1 MELKPAEEL
10 IDMLASSTG
19 TRSKIRKATKS
30 AQVTDLEAVPD
41 KTAQARSSEQAQLVS
56 SGTNRRPK
64 IGKITQAE
72 KDFGNNSIQRSLSF
86 DSKIDHLLLM
96 ESSEMN
102 QPANVKGK
110 GKDQY
115 QETSTEPPPK
125 PASIPGWP
133 PCHRS
138 TFTSR
143 LLRPPKTGH
152 STPYSQNP
160 YRNVREIVT
169 LLPEFNPSSDKSLMP
184 NQFIKRID
192 MLRTT
197 YRWDDQTL
205 VFAVQQKLQ
214 GYAKY
219 WVDSQEVFLSW
230 TEFATKFLKDFA
242 STENIADIYIK
253 MSQTKRQFNESPQEY
268 YYKMMSLGT
277 RGNVPEN
284 ATARYIIN
292 GINEPRLKQKIS
304 IKYTLCNELLSD
316 INIYTVYND
325 VQNFDEKPKPKY
337 PVNTNHDLR
346 DNSKIQTLHNKES
359 ETTRKV
365 KCFNCS
371 RIGHYS
377 NKCPEPQRKERC
389 SICNCTTHKETDCP
403 SKKNN
408 AENRPTVNKIENP
421 GSAYTLIRETFAK
434 DFKNKILRCSV
445 TLSGFADG
453 KFICTSKI
461 NAVVEF
467 DNNEFI
473 TDLLIVDDGKIP
485 ENILLGRDVL
495 CREGKRLIIEGDKC
509 HIEDLQTSV
518 EIPSDARKQL
528 KDLLST
534 YCGVFVESMS
544 ELGKCVINKMSIK
557 VNTDV
562 PIRAKPYRIAFAKRK
577 IVSDIVLDLLKND
590 IIRPSSSPYALPVVL
605 VEKKNGKHRL

>member
-1 MELKPAEEL
+1 MRHE
-10 IDMLASSTG
+10 
-19 TRSKIRKATKS
+19 
-30 AQVTDLEAVPD
+30 
-41 KTAQARSSEQAQLVS
+41 
-56 SGTNRRPK
+56 
-64 IGKITQAE
+64 
-72 KDFGNNSIQRSLSF
+72 
-86 DSKIDHLLLM
+86 H
-96 ESSEMN
+96 MN
-102 QPANVKGK
+102 GGHIA
-110 GKDQY
+110 Y
-115 QETSTEPPPK
+115 YPPY
-125 PASIPGWP
+125 A
-133 PCHRS
+133 
-138 TFTSR
+138 
-143 LLRPPKTGH
+143 
-152 STPYSQNP
+152 QNP
-160 YRNVREIVT
+160 YGNVREIVT

-184 NQFIKRID
+184 NQFIKRND

-214 GYAKY
+214 GYTKY
-219 WVDSQEVFLSW
+219 WVNSQDVFLSW

-242 STENIADIYIK
+242 STENIADVYFK

-268 YYKMMSLGT
+268 YYKMISIGT

-284 ATARYIIN
+284 AIARYIIN

-304 IKYTLCNELLSD
+304 NEYTLCNELLRD

-325 VQNFDEKPKPKY
+325 VQNFNEKPKPKY

-389 SICNCTTHKETDCP
+389 SICNRTTHKETDCP

-408 AENRPTVNKIENP
+408 AENKQTVNKIENP

-434 DFKNKILRCSV
+434 DFKNEILRCSV

-461 NAVVEF
+461 NAVVDF

-473 TDLLIVDDGKIP
+473 TDLLIVDDGKTS

-518 EIPSDARKQL
+518 EIPSDVRKQL
-528 KDLLST
+528 KGLLST
-534 YCGVFVESMS
+534 YRGVFAESMS
-544 ELGKCVINKMSIK
+544 ELGKCVINKMSFK
-557 VNTDV
+557 VSTDV
-562 PIRAKPYRIAFAKRK
+562 PIREKPYRIAFAKRK

-590 IIRPSSSPYALPVVL
+590 IIRPSSSPYASSVVL
-605 VEKKNGKHRL
+605 VEKKNGEHRLCVDYRALNKIIIKNPYPMPNMEEQFAQLSGNRFFTTLDLRMGYHQIEIEESSKQYTAFVTTDGHFEYNRMPFGMVNAPGVFQETMDKIASSMGRGEVLIYLDDVIIPSKSIEEGIERLEKFLCLLKEQFDAKDVQM